1 MRLIITYGRDDESLM
16 IKSIV
21 EFAVGIAR
29 EKYGVPIEVYEVQLE
44 GIKGVRVELEGNGEV
59 HLEEAPSLNDL
70 VEALVVAGN
79 LLKPSTTYIGGETL
93 ATG

>member
-70 VEALVVAGN
+70 VEALVVAGS
-79 LLKPSTTYIGGETL
+79 LLKSSTPYIGGETL

>member
-29 EKYGVPIEVYEVQLE
+29 EKYGVPIEVYEVRLE

-70 VEALVVAGN
+70 VEALVVAGS
-79 LLKPSTTYIGGETL
+79 LLKPSTPYIGGETL

>member
-70 VEALVVAGN
+70 VEALVVAGS
-79 LLKPSTTYIGGETL
+79 LLKPSIPYIGGETL

>member
-1 MRLIITYGRDDESLM
+1 MRLIITYGGDDASLM

-21 EFAVGIAR
+21 EFAVEIAR
-29 EKYGVPIEVYEVQLE
+29 EKYGVPIEVLE
-44 GIKGVRVELEGNGEV
+44 VELEGVKGVRIELEGGGEV

-79 LLKPSTTYIGGETL
+79 LLKHSTPNVGGETL
-93 ATG
+93 AAG

>member
-1 MRLIITYGRDDESLM
+1 MRLIITYGGDDESLM

-44 GIKGVRVELEGNGEV
+44 GIKGVRIELEGNGEV

-70 VEALVVAGN
+70 VEALVVAGS
-79 LLKPSTTYIGGETL
+79 LLKPSTPYIGGETL

>member
-70 VEALVVAGN
+70 VEALVVAGS
-79 LLKPSTTYIGGETL
+79 LLKPSTPYIGGETL